1 MTGLLPFVENTRM
14 RMYNLQKKKIKV
26 IAPLEKLQFSNDA
39 MNFVVSFE
47 NTTAHLIL
55 MKNKQASQGVFLKKV
70 FSLSF
75 LRCKHIAK
83 KESNVLRSR
92 SQKIRYPVII
102 LLFTDK
108 NLQANGKEHSI
119 FFCFN
124 FHAGIFKRLHSG
136 LNLSTY
142 FKFAYLFPASQFSG
156 HLNFTLDHCVLP
168 DIQV

>member
-1 MTGLLPFVENTRM
+1 
-14 RMYNLQKKKIKV
+14 
-26 IAPLEKLQFSNDA
+26 

-136 LNLSTY
+136 LHLSTY
-142 FKFAYLFPASQFSG
+142 FGFAYLFPASTFSVSSG
-156 HLNFTLDHCVLP
+156 VSLLTTCSSLSATHKQTWHLSLLQLTGFLLA
-168 DIQV
+168 